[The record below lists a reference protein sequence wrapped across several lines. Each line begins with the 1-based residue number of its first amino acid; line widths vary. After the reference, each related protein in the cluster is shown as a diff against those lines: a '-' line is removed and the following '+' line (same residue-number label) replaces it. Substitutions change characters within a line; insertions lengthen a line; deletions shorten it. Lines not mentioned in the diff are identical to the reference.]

1 MNINTS
7 PSSLCHSHLASP
19 PFTGAGGGYI
29 SPRVLL
35 GMSKSRHQHQLKL
48 NPQFGLTEYE
58 DRYKDPR
65 VTSPECYKEG
75 LKSVHSR
82 KEHIPDS
89 PTARAASTS
98 LFSSVI
104 KPNPYDYNNMT
115 PPKTFKSAHRFAKSV
130 VDKGTEIN
138 KSDEALMSI
147 KVPKFAG

>member
-1 MNINTS
+1 MNIITS

-35 GMSKSRHQHQLKL
+35 GIGKSKHQHQLKL
-48 NPQFGLTEYE
+48 NPSFGLTEYE
-58 DRYKDPR
+58 ERYKDPR
-65 VTSPECYKEG
+65 SVSPECYKEG

-82 KEHIPDS
+82 KERMPDS
-89 PTARAASTS
+89 PAARATSTS
-98 LFSSVI
+98 LFSSII
-104 KPNPYDYNNMT
+104 KPNPYYDYNMT
-115 PPKTFKSAHRFAKSV
+115 PPKTSKPPPRFTKSV

-138 KSDEALMSI
+138 KNDEALLL